1 MEFNAQKNVFELV
14 KLSFPQYTEENT
26 LINCK
31 NYLCRILNLKTK
43 YQVLDDIIIEKE
55 INENENKVLQMRLR
69 ECFTKLLKSKI
80 QKNQEIIHFILRVS
94 QLGKQEISNN
104 SQEQL
109 FFENSN
115 IIKSSIDIENQQ
127 TTNQTINKL
136 DNSLITS
143 IILEKQQNSITQEV
157 NDKDLMKDILF
168 CLQGIEGQYI
178 QYDASSDS
186 FCLRKD
192 VNISISVRQLVNL
205 ISECGWLYKK
215 ISSFCQVQ
223 QPNLIVQALQNVI
236 KLELSE
242 YYKLIANLEG
252 MILSSQLIT
261 FKRIHFHLQS
271 SYDYMIQINQL
282 LSIIQTSTPLGAT
295 SCLIINVLDQFSKHG
310 CSQMA
315 ELFARLQKASCQ
327 PLMKYINEWIFEG
340 NLLDIANEFFI
351 EKDDQ
356 KAITKDQGELWRKQY
371 RINYDKV
378 PVVIS
383 YDEAYKIY
391 DTGRAINWLR
401 IQCDNRNWYLKIQ
414 PLTINILQTKELSQ
428 LINQAN
434 KKTNTELVNLLFGKF
449 KLMDHFNIIKQ
460 YFLLGNG
467 NFSQLLIETLYKE
480 LSKKG
485 NLVYKHTLTGLVE
498 STLRMSNA
506 KQIVLQRLS
515 VKLLEAQKNDIG
527 WDIFCLDY
535 EFEEPLRTLFNRKT
549 MLNYYK
555 IFNYL
560 WRIKRVEYT
569 LIQSWMQQIKN
580 KCYLNVKSNVN
591 KALHLS
597 LQIMNSM
604 IHFIKSFFSY
614 LMLDA
619 IEAPWKKFMDQI
631 NQIENLDHLIQ
642 LHEQLLNEIIDK
654 VFLNQ
659 KQEQIQII
667 LLKLFEI
674 SFRYKQNLEHLFLY
688 VRELMAK
695 DRSDRFEQSMDPRV
709 SHKTTSTYSINID
722 PEFKGQEIIKLLLQ
736 LRQMHKEQILE
747 LIKQLQNEEKMKFLL
762 LKLDFNEYYN
772 LLSQEKLFSL
782 GFEKFLQQCPIQIN
796 ETVCQKQISEQP
808 QSQLL
813 KPSIPQ
819 LNQKSMTFIQQDDIQ
834 INEGINHLEEQKKQK
849 KLKSKQQIQTMQ
861 KEATSELQNPM
872 SKLPMPF
879 PQPQQPI
886 ITMSPINQQ
895 SLSDSNILQSQSLKS
910 VQQQF
915 SQKILQQTQ
924 INHTMQQLQQQQQQ
938 QMQQQQHYVQL
949 QSKAKP
955 QLSRKS
961 IAPTSQ
967 IYQIQPSAQP
977 NFNNSILIFQNQSQS
992 QISVLQPSRND
1003 MSLSQDENLQQL
1015 MDKDFCFHDNNKD
1028 GDLI

>member
-1 MEFNAQKNVFELV
+1 MEFNVQKSVFELV
-14 KLSFPQYTEENT
+14 KLSFPQYTEETT
-26 LINCK
+26 LINYK
-31 NYLCRILNLKTK
+31 TYLYRILNLKTK
-43 YQVLDDIIIEKE
+43 YQEVDDNIIDKE
-55 INENENKVLQMRLR
+55 INENDNKVLQKRLR
-69 ECFTKLLKSKI
+69 ECLTKVLKSNI
-80 QKNQEIIHFILRVS
+80 QKNQEIIHFIIRVS
-94 QLGKQEISNN
+94 QLGKQEILNN
-104 SQEQL
+104 SQVQL
-109 FFENSN
+109 LFEDSN
-115 IIKSSIDIENQQ
+115 KIKSSMDIENQQ
-127 TTNQTINKL
+127 TTNQTITKL
-136 DNSLITS
+136 DNSLIKS
-143 IILEKQQNSITQEV
+143 IILDKQQNSITQEV
-157 NDKDLMKDILF
+157 NDRDLMKDILF

-178 QYDASSDS
+178 KYDASSDT

-205 ISECGWLYKK
+205 ISECGWLYKN

-223 QPNLIVQALQNVI
+223 QPNLIVQALQNAI

-271 SYDYMIQINQL
+271 SYDYMILINQL
-282 LSIIQTSTPLGAT
+282 LSIIQSNTPLGTT

-310 CSQMA
+310 CSHIA
-315 ELFARLQKASCQ
+315 ELFVRLQQVSSQ

-391 DTGRAINWLR
+391 DTGRTINWLR
-401 IQCDNRNWYLKIQ
+401 KQCDNRNWHLKIQ
-414 PLTINILQTKELSQ
+414 PLTINMLQTKELSQ

-434 KKTNTELVNLLFGKF
+434 KNTNTQLINLLFGKF
-449 KLMDHFNIIKQ
+449 KLIDHFNIIKQ

-485 NLVYKHTLTGLVE
+485 HLVYKHTLTGLVE

-506 KQIVLQRLS
+506 NQIVLQRLS

-535 EFEEPLRTLFNRKT
+535 EFEEPLKTIFNHKT

-619 IEAPWKKFMDQI
+619 IETPWKKFMDQI

-642 LHEQLLNEIIDK
+642 SHENLLDEIIDK
-654 VFLNQ
+654 VFLHQ

-695 DRSDRFEQSMDPRV
+695 ERSDKFEQSIGPKV
-709 SHKTTSTYSINID
+709 SYKNISTDNINID
-722 PEFKGQEIIKLLLQ
+722 QEFKGQEIIKLLLQ
-736 LRQMHKEQILE
+736 LRQMYREQMLE
-747 LIKQLQNEEKMKFLL
+747 LIKHLQNEEKMKFLL

-772 LLSQEKLFSL
+772 QLSQENLFSQ
-782 GFEKFLQQCPIQIN
+782 GFERFLQQYIPIQIN
-796 ETVCQKQISEQP
+796 ETGSQKLISEQP
-808 QSQLL
+808 QSQQLQPL
-813 KPSIPQ
+813 IPQ
-819 LNQKSMTFIQQDDIQ
+819 LSQNSMTFIQQDYIQ
-834 INEGINHLEEQKKQK
+834 INEGIKLLEEQKKQK
-849 KLKSKQQIQTMQ
+849 KLKQKQQLQSLQ
-861 KEATSELQNPM
+861 NEATSELQNPK
-872 SKLPMPF
+872 SKPPMPF
-879 PQPQQPI
+879 PQPYQPI
-886 ITMSPINQQ
+886 ITMRSINQQ
-895 SLSDSNILQSQSLKS
+895 SLIASNILQSQSSKN
-910 VQQQF
+910 VQQQL
-915 SQKILQQTQ
+915 SQQILQQIYLNQ
-924 INHTMQQLQQQQQQ
+924 TMQQLQQQQ
-938 QMQQQQHYVQL
+938 MQQQQQYEYL
-949 QSKAKP
+949 QQQAKP
-955 QLSRKS
+955 QLPQKQITS
-961 IAPTSQ
+961 TSQ
-967 IYQIQPSAQP
+967 IHQIQPSAQP
-977 NFNNSILIFQNQSQS
+977 NFNNSIPIFQNQSQS
-992 QISVLQPSRND
+992 QISVLQPSRYD
-1003 MSLSQDENLQQL
+1003 MSLSQDENLQSL
-1015 MDKDFCFHDNNKD
+1015 LDKEFCFHDDSSD